1 MMKREINTKQIEQ
14 GITLIAL
21 VVTIVVL
28 LILAS
33 VTISL
38 LFSEKGII
46 TKAREAAEQTNQAT
60 INEQT
65 QLNDATNY
73 IENILNE
80 LSNED
85 NIPQKPELP
94 QKWDGKSNETVTA
107 VESEDIIAIT
117 VPIPK
122 GYSASKVTGEN
133 TVENGF
139 VIYEGEEEVN
149 DSNKDT
155 AQTTRNQFVWVPVE
169 KIEEMYGVDNNG
181 KIWGKLYSFSEEGIT
196 PLNWTENGGIIRITA
211 EANNREPDVVT
222 ETDTDEA
229 LPSYG
234 VGASTQEEFK
244 KQLETEFYSMLQSVA
259 KYGGFYIGRY
269 ETGNLGQTKAL
280 VIKNNTDIRGQTWYN
295 QYKLS
300 KTLAA
305 NNNVTSTM
313 IWGCQWDMT
322 LRWMYNSGDAEKKT
336 YTYDSTNK
344 GNYVGTN
351 GNRPIPTGSND
362 SYAVDNIYDMAGNV
376 RDWTIEAYSTKQ
388 RVYRGGYC
396 DKTGDGYPTSSRAN
410 DKSSDNDS
418 VNGSRASLYINL

>member
-244 KQLETEFYSMLQSVA
+244 
-259 KYGGFYIGRY
+259 
-269 ETGNLGQTKAL
+269 
-280 VIKNNTDIRGQTWYN
+280 
-295 QYKLS
+295 
-300 KTLAA
+300 
-305 NNNVTSTM
+305 
-313 IWGCQWDMT
+313 
-322 LRWMYNSGDAEKKT
+322 NS
-336 YTYDSTNK
+336 
-344 GNYVGTN
+344 
-351 GNRPIPTGSND
+351 
-362 SYAVDNIYDMAGNV
+362 
-376 RDWTIEAYSTKQ
+376 
-388 RVYRGGYC
+388 
-396 DKTGDGYPTSSRAN
+396 
-410 DKSSDNDS
+410 
-418 VNGSRASLYINL
+418 